1 MVSVSV
7 KSMII
12 TYFDDLIEILDKI
25 IDDEI
30 FLVSTYVNS

>member
-25 IDDEI
+25 IDDKI